1 MPQIS
6 VIVPLYNVERYV
18 GDAVRSLQA
27 QTFGDFE
34 AILVDDGSTDETL
47 AEARAA
53 IGDDARFSIVQQA
66 NCGPATAR
74 NRGLSQARGVY
85 VTFLDADDSFAP
97 DAFAK
102 LHARA
107 QADDLDYLDFSA
119 RTVYED
125 ARLRR
130 VRDESFYEGRRDIP
144 GVMSGPALFAAFQ
157 RNREYWIE
165 KIEENIARDERVN
178 AQLLELG
185 WMPVHFWEKDVLKEL
200 EICVDRVISFIRV

>member
-27 QTFGDFE
+27 QAFGDFE

-74 NRGLSQARGVY
+74 KREEVSR
-85 VTFLDADDSFAP
+85 SAP
-97 DAFAK
+97 MCSSMV
-102 LHARA
+102 
-107 QADDLDYLDFSA
+107 Q
-119 RTVYED
+119 
-125 ARLRR
+125 
-130 VRDESFYEGRRDIP
+130 P
-144 GVMSGPALFAAFQ
+144 CAAANWQ
-157 RNREYWIE
+157 T
-165 KIEENIARDERVN
+165 
-178 AQLLELG
+178 
-185 WMPVHFWEKDVLKEL
+185 
-200 EICVDRVISFIRV
+200 DRVQ